1 MIDKLFMTW
10 NETIPN
16 QNIDKIR
23 TITNILQKK
32 TKFRMYGENLN
43 NAHGNNDL

>member
-16 QNIDKIR
+16 QNIDKIP
-23 TITNILQKK
+23 TITKILQKK
-32 TKFRMYGENLN
+32 DKIQNVWLEFKKCTWK
-43 NAHGNNDL
+43 

>member
-16 QNIDKIR
+16 QNIDKIP
-23 TITNILQKK
+23 TITKK
-32 TKFRMYGENLN
+32 KDKIQNVWLKFKLCTWK
-43 NAHGNNDL
+43 